1 MQISATA
8 PLDST
13 PAARAAGLDLA
24 HGEHVVLRDASFAL
38 PTGAVTALIG
48 PNGAGKTTLLHAL
61 AGLLPPRRGQLEV
74 AAASRR
80 GGVAY
85 VLQSTTVS
93 PRLPLTVR
101 ETVTMGRYATA
112 GALRRLGPAD
122 RAAVDRALEAV
133 GLTDLARRP
142 LHELSGGQRQRAL
155 VAQGLAQDADLLLLD
170 EPITGLDLVSRQHI
184 LDAIAAARAA
194 GKAVVVST
202 HDLGD
207 AAAADH
213 LLLLAGRVVAAGP
226 ADTVLTDEHLAD
238 AYGAHLLRLGER
250 TLILDDHAHH

>member
-1 MQISATA
+1 MVLHGATF
-8 PLDST
+8 T
-13 PAARAAGLDLA
+13 
-24 HGEHVVLRDASFAL
+24 L
-38 PTGAVTALIG
+38 PTAAVTALIG

-61 AGLLPPRRGQLEV
+61 AGLLPARRGHLEV
-74 AAASRR
+74 PAASRR

-93 PRLPLTVR
+93 ARLPLTVR

-112 GALRRLGPAD
+112 GPLRRLGATD
-122 RAAVDRALEAV
+122 RDAVDRAIEAV
-133 GLTDLARRP
+133 GLGDLARRP
-142 LHELSGGQRQRAL
+142 LHELSGGQRQRAF

-184 LDAIAAARAA
+184 LEAIEAERA
-194 GKAVVVST
+194 GGRAVVVST

-207 AAAADH
+207 ANEADH

-226 ADTVLTDEHLAD
+226 PGEVLTDAHLAD
-238 AYGAHLLRLGER
+238 AYGAHLLRVGER